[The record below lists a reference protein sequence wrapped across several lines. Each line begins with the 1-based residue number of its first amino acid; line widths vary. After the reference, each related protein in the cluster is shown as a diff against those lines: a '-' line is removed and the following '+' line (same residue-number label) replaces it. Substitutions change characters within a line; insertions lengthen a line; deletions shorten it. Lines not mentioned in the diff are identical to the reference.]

1 MLKAILE
8 RVIRSTKN
16 SRFRFDPALSSTML
30 CSFVWKMLV
39 EWLRGLRLLF
49 RFRLPRFLFL
59 GRGVSFSHMSRIEIG
74 KWVVIGDFVTLSG
87 LGRGKLVIG
96 DGCRIGS
103 FSRVVVSTTFN
114 NLGEHIH
121 LGHHV
126 AIGDYSSLGGSGG
139 LTIGANTITGQYFSV
154 HPENHRFDDP
164 NLPIRQQGTERKP
177 VRIGENCW
185 LGAKVTVV
193 AGVTIGNNCV
203 IGAGSLVTRDIPDN
217 SVAVGNPARVIRSL
231 Q

>member
-1 MLKAILE
+1 MLKTLLE
-8 RVIRSTKN
+8 RVIRSYKN
-16 SRFRFDPALSSTML
+16 PEFRFDSAISSSML
-30 CSFVWKMLV
+30 LSFVWKMFI
-39 EWLRGLRLLF
+39 EWVRGLRLVLF
-49 RFRLPRFLFL
+49 FRLPRFLFV
-59 GRGVSFSHMSRIEIG
+59 GRGVSFSHLSRIDIG
-74 KWVVIGDFVTLSG
+74 KWVVFGDFVTLSG
-87 LGRGKLVIG
+87 LGRGRLIIG

-103 FSRVVVSTTFN
+103 FSRVVISTTFN

-139 LTIGANTITGQYFSV
+139 LDIGANTITGQYFSV

-164 NLPIRQQGTERKP
+164 EQLIRKQGTVRKP
-177 VRIGENCW
+177 IRIGENCW

-203 IGAGSLVTRDIPDN
+203 IGAGSLVTKDIPDN
-217 SVAVGNPARVIRSL
+217 SIAVGNPARVIRSL
-231 Q
+231 

>member
-1 MLKAILE
+1 MLKPLLE
-8 RVIRSTKN
+8 RMIRSFKN
-16 SRFRFDPALSSTML
+16 PDFRFDPEISSTML
-30 CSFVWKMLV
+30 FSFSVKMVLD
-39 EWLRGLRLLF
+39 WLRGLRLLLF
-49 RFRLPRFLFL
+49 FKLPRFLFL
-59 GRGVSFSHMSRIEIG
+59 GRGVSFYHLSRISIG
-74 KWVVIGDFVTLSG
+74 RWVVLGDFVTLSG
-87 LGRGKLVIG
+87 LGRGKLIIG

-103 FSRVVVSTTFN
+103 FSRVVISTTFN
-114 NLGEHIH
+114 KLGEHIH

-154 HPENHRFDDP
+154 HPENHRFDDV
-164 NLPIRQQGTERKP
+164 NRPIRLQGTERKP

-203 IGAGSLVTRDIPDN
+203 IGAGSLVTKDIPDN
-217 SVAVGNPARVIRSL
+217 SIAVGNPARVIRSL
-231 Q
+231 

>member
-1 MLKAILE
+1 MLKALFE
-8 RVIRSTKN
+8 RVIRSSKN
-16 SRFRFDPALSSTML
+16 PEFRFDPAISSLML
-30 CSFVWKMLV
+30 FSFAWKMLI
-39 EWLRGLRLLF
+39 EWFRGLRLLPLL
-49 RFRLPRFLFL
+49 RLPRFLFL
-59 GRGVSFSHMSRIEIG
+59 GRGVTFSHLSRIELG
-74 KWVVIGDFVTLSG
+74 KWVVLGDFVTLSG
-87 LGRGKLVIG
+87 LGRGKLIIG

-164 NLPIRQQGTERKP
+164 ERPIRQQGTERKP

-185 LGAKVTVV
+185 LGAKVTVL

-203 IGAGSLVTRDIPDN
+203 IGAGSLVTKDIPDN
-217 SVAVGNPARVIRSL
+217 SIAVGNPARVIRSL
-231 Q
+231 

>member
-1 MLKAILE
+1 MLKVFFE
-8 RVIRSTKN
+8 RIIRSYKN
-16 SRFRFDPALSSTML
+16 PGFRFDPDISSVML
-30 CSFVWKMLV
+30 CSFVCKMLI
-39 EWLRGLRLLF
+39 EWLRGLRLVLF
-49 RFRLPRFLFL
+49 LKLPRFLFL
-59 GRGVSFSHMSRIEIG
+59 GRGVSFSHLSRIELG
-74 KWVVIGDFVTLSG
+74 KWVVLGDFVTLSG
-87 LGRGKLVIG
+87 LGRGKLTLG

-103 FSRVVVSTTFN
+103 FSRVVVSTTLN

-139 LTIGANTITGQYFSV
+139 LDIGANTITGQYFSV

-164 NLPIRQQGTERKP
+164 ERPIRQQGTQRKP

-185 LGAKVTVV
+185 LGAKVTVL

-203 IGAGSLVTRDIPDN
+203 IGAGSLVTKDIPNN
-217 SVAVGNPARVIRSL
+217 SIAVGNPARVIRSL
-231 Q
+231 

>member
-1 MLKAILE
+1 MLKALLE
-8 RVIRSTKN
+8 RAIRSFKN
-16 SRFRFDPALSSTML
+16 PDFRFDPAISSTML
-30 CSFVWKMLV
+30 FSFAWKMLV
-39 EWLRGLRLLF
+39 DWIRGLRLFL

-59 GRGVSFSHMSRIEIG
+59 GRGVVFSHLGRIELG
-74 KWVVIGDFVTLSG
+74 KWVVLGDFVTLSG
-87 LGRGKLVIG
+87 LGRDKLIIG

-139 LTIGANTITGQYFSV
+139 LSIGANTITGQYFSV

-164 NLPIRQQGTERKP
+164 ERPIRQQGTERKP

-185 LGAKVTVV
+185 LGAKVTVL

-203 IGAGSLVTRDIPDN
+203 IGAGSLVTKDIPDN
-217 SVAVGNPARVIRSL
+217 SIAVGNPARVIRSV
-231 Q
+231 

>member
-1 MLKAILE
+1 MLKTLLE
-8 RVIRSTKN
+8 RVIRSYKN
-16 SRFRFDPALSSTML
+16 PDFRFDPAISSSML
-30 CSFVWKMLV
+30 LSFVWRMLI
-39 EWLRGLRLLF
+39 EWMRGLRLVLF
-49 RFRLPRFLFL
+49 FRLPRFLFL
-59 GRGVSFSHMSRIEIG
+59 GRGVRICHLSRIEIG
-74 KWVVIGDFVTLSG
+74 KWVVLGDFVTLSG
-87 LGRGKLVIG
+87 LGRGKLIIG

-139 LTIGANTITGQYFSV
+139 LRIGANTITGQYFSV

-164 NLPIRQQGTERKP
+164 DLPIRKQGTERKP
-177 VRIGENCW
+177 IRIGENCW

-203 IGAGSLVTRDIPDN
+203 IGAGSLVTKDIPDN
-217 SVAVGNPARVIRSL
+217 SIAVGNPARVIRSL

>member
-1 MLKAILE
+1 MLKPLLE
-8 RVIRSTKN
+8 RMIRSFKN
-16 SRFRFDPALSSTML
+16 PDFRFDPEISSVML
-30 CSFVWKMLV
+30 FSFSLKMILD
-39 EWLRGLRLLF
+39 WLRGLRLLLF
-49 RFRLPRFLFL
+49 FKFPRFLFL
-59 GRGVSFSHMSRIEIG
+59 GRGVSFYHLSHISIG
-74 KWVVIGDFVTLSG
+74 RWVVLGDFVTLSG
-87 LGRGKLVIG
+87 LGRGKLIIG

-103 FSRVVVSTTFN
+103 FSRVVISTTFN
-114 NLGEHIH
+114 NLGEYIH

-154 HPENHRFDDP
+154 HPENHRFDDFSR
-164 NLPIRQQGTERKP
+164 PIRLQGTERRP

-203 IGAGSLVTRDIPDN
+203 IGAGSLVTKDVPDN
-217 SVAVGNPARVIRSL
+217 SIAVGNPARVIRSL